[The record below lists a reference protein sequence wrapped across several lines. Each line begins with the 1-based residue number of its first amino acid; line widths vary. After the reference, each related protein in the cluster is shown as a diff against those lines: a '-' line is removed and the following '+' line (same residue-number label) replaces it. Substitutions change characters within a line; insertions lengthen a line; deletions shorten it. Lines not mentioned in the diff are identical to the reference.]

1 MRYPAAK
8 SQSPPPRSPDD
19 PPQLFTFHS
28 SLFAARP
35 PGAPLLLFDLDGTL
49 IDSRRDLAT
58 ATNLMRADHAL
69 PPLDLPTVVSYVGD
83 GLSKLAER
91 ALQGAPVP
99 ISEALRELSA
109 HYADHLLDQTAP
121 LPGVPESLRAL
132 HNAGYGLGLVTN
144 KPAAHA
150 RRIFDRF
157 GWTPLFAVLMA
168 GGDTPEL
175 KPSPVPILE
184 ALRRTSTPPGR
195 ALMVGDHHTDLAAAR
210 RAGIPS
216 AFLQNGFG
224 DPGPETPTLTF
235 PDFPSLARFLLSP
248 PPPSGE

>member
-1 MRYPAAK
+1 MSSA
-8 SQSPPPRSPDD
+8 
-19 PPQLFTFHS
+19 HS
-28 SLFAARP
+28 SLFTVHSSLRP
-35 PGAPLLLFDLDGTL
+35 QGALLLFDLDGTL

-58 ATNLMRADHAL
+58 ATNLMRADHGL

-99 ISEALRELSA
+99 IPTALRELSA

-121 LPGVPESLRAL
+121 LPGVPESLKAL
-132 HNAGYGLGLVTN
+132 HDAGHLQGLVTN
-144 KPAAHA
+144 KPAVHA
-150 RRIFDRF
+150 RRIFDHF

-184 ALRRTSTPPGR
+184 ALRRTSTPPDR
-195 ALMVGDHHTDLAAAR
+195 ALMVGDHHTDLEAAR

-224 DPGPETPTLTF
+224 NTGTETPTLSF
-235 PDFPSLARFLLSP
+235 PDFTAFARAFLH
-248 PPPSGE
+248 